1 MTVRTRFLSL
11 NGRGHLLRL
20 LAVPL
25 AEHHCLDLSAECWP
39 TFATLGT
46 AAEKH
51 STDVTAADAISAVA
65 STLLDQ
71 LSPSIVWRGAPHGEQ
86 RAPPLPL
93 FLVQRCFRRELSVVQ
108 CCFGG
113 CARYLATAR
122 ITFRASK
129 TDQPSTFDTCFC
141 SDHNTRTA
149 VGLTL
154 LRPEMSDS
162 RTDNNSHRVTLIR
175 ARPRRFQFLS

>member
-20 LAVPL
+20 LAVPI

-86 RAPPLPL
+86 RAPPLLPL

-129 TDQPSTFDTCFC
+129 TDQKALSTLVSTLTTTPGPQPASLSVSRYEIRDPE
-141 SDHNTRTA
+141 TRYGHEIREPTI
-149 VGLTL
+149 LTGS
-154 LRPEMSDS
+154 P
-162 RTDNNSHRVTLIR
+162 
-175 ARPRRFQFLS
+175 